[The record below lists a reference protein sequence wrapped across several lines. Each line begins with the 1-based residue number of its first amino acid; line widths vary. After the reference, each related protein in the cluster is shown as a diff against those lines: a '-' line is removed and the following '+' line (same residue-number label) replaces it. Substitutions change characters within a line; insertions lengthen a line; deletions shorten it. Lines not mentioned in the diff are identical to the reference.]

1 MRTSIR
7 INNIVRIV
15 LIIAFAALLY
25 SYFSSSQNTKKGKG
39 FRKPKFNRKPTQRSA
54 MASQYLESIAS
65 RRSIYALSKESTI
78 SNARIKEILT
88 ETIKHSPS
96 SFNNQAQRAVLLLG
110 AEHDTF
116 WEIAREHVKT
126 SLGEKGYNG
135 LKSKIDGY
143 QAGYGTVAWFEDN
156 ETLKPF
162 QEKNPGLPF
171 GQWGAHSQGM
181 VQIHTWDAFELEGLG
196 GNLQHYNFM
205 PSFEKA
211 VKEHWKLPESWD
223 LHAQLVFGKPTA
235 QPHEKSFDQVD
246 GKRLLVF
253 GDSE

>member
-7 INNIVRIV
+7 IQNIVRIV
-15 LIIAFAALLY
+15 LVIAVAVLLY
-25 SYFSSSQNTKKGKG
+25 NYFSGFENPRKGRG
-39 FRKPKFNRKPTQRSA
+39 FRRPKFNSKPTQRSA
-54 MASQYLESIAS
+54 MASQYLTSIAS

-78 SNARIKEILT
+78 SNARIREILT

-96 SFNNQAQRAVLLLG
+96 SFNNQAQRAVLLVG
-110 AEHDTF
+110 AEHDKL
-116 WEIAREHVKT
+116 WDLAREHVKS
-126 SLGEKGYNG
+126 SLGEQGYNG

-143 QAGYGTVAWFEDN
+143 QGGYGTVVWFEDK

-171 GQWGAHSQGM
+171 GEWAAHSQGM
-181 VQIHTWDAFELEGLG
+181 VQIHTWDALELEGLG
-196 GNLQHYNFM
+196 ANLQHYNFM

-211 VKEHWKLPESWD
+211 VREQWKLPDSWD
-223 LHAQLVFGKPTA
+223 MHAQLVFGKPVG
-235 QPHEKSFDQVD
+235 QPKEKTFDQVE

-253 GDSE
+253 GDTE